1 MVRCIA
7 HVRGSRVNPH
17 LNLLLSCIYD
27 SDRVDHPGH
36 LADLRKSGLTDA
48 TIRAQK
54 ITDVPPGMIDQLLGF
69 PTPKVTSAYLLPF
82 PDPCGGFMDH
92 IRVKIFPSITTDDGT
107 IKYLQ
112 PRRSGVRIYFPLVT
126 LDAVLRSADPLYIV
140 EGEKKSLAVAQ
151 LGLPAI
157 GICGIEGWH
166 VAGSRDLHPDLDD
179 VGLFGRVVNLVPDA
193 DVRTNEAVHRA
204 VHHLVAALGAR
215 GVPEARLVVV
225 PEGYKGIDDYLAA
238 TL

>member
-1 MVRCIA
+1 M
-7 HVRGSRVNPH
+7 NPH

-69 PTPKVTSAYLLPF
+69 PTPKVVSAYLIPF
-82 PDPCGGFMDH
+82 ADPRGSWMDH
-92 IRVKIFPSITTDDGT
+92 VRMKVFPPIATEKGT

-112 PRRSGVRIYFPLVT
+112 PRHSGVRIYFPLAT
-126 LDAVLRSADPLYIV
+126 LTAVLHSSEPLYLV
-140 EGEKKSLAVAQ
+140 EGEKKALSVSQ

-157 GICGIEGWH
+157 GISGIEGWH
-166 VAGSRDLHPDLDD
+166 PAGSRALHPDCDD
-179 VGLFGRVVNLVPDA
+179 VGLDGRVVNLVPDA

-204 VHHLVAALGAR
+204 VHRLVAALGAH
-215 GVPEARLVVV
+215 GVAEARLVLV
-225 PEGYKGIDDYLAA
+225 PAGYKGIDDYLAA

>member
-1 MVRCIA
+1 M
-7 HVRGSRVNPH
+7 NPH
-17 LNLLLSCIYD
+17 LSLLLSCIYD

-54 ITDVPPGMIDQLLGF
+54 ITDVPPGMIDQLLGL

-140 EGEKKSLAVAQ
+140 EGEKKSLSVAQ
-151 LGLPAI
+151 LGLPTV
-157 GICGIEGWH
+157 GICGVEGWH
-166 VAGSRDLHPDLDD
+166 LAGARDLHPDLDD
-179 VGLFGRVVNLVPDA
+179 VGLVDRLVNVVPDA
-193 DVRTNEAVHRA
+193 DVQTNPAVHRA
-204 VHHLVAALGAR
+204 VLLFGQALRAR
-215 GVPEARLVVV
+215 GANARLVLV
-225 PEGYKGIDDYLAA
+225 PREYKGIDDYLAA
-238 TL
+238 PL